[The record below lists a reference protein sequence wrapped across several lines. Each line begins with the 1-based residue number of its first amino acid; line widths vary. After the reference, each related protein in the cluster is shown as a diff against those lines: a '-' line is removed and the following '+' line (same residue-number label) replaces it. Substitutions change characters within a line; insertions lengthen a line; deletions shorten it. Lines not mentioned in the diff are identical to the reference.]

1 VPDVAPLDRLL
12 AGCLAP
18 RHWTVEP
25 AVRARFAC
33 DAFDEGD
40 APAGV
45 VTPGSAD
52 ELARALPRL
61 VEAGYAIVPC
71 GGSLSY
77 SAGTLPAAGP
87 WVAIDTRGV
96 SRVLEV
102 NAVDRTVRVEA
113 GATWA
118 ALDAELASRALRCP
132 FWGPASGLH
141 ATLGGTIA
149 NDGIFFGSAAF
160 GTARHGVLGLT
171 ALLADGSR
179 LETGV
184 HLGRGGTGQSLAL
197 PLGPDLG
204 ALFVG
209 SCGAFGIIVEVTL
222 PLIERPSEVL
232 GAGFGC
238 ADASVA
244 TAALAA
250 LARDRVV
257 SEAIAVAPRG
267 ADGPWS
273 LSLAVESTCADDA
286 RARLARAS
294 DACRSAGAAPSGD
307 GMLRAFRASPFLPPT
322 MLRDAAG
329 RRWVPIHG
337 LLPHSRALQGAQS
350 VERVMWQQAS
360 RVAESGITHSLTLAL
375 VGPGAVLV
383 EANLYWPDSGNA
395 LLDDYLGAGARRPGP
410 ASRLTPVRVVRE
422 QLVAALD
429 AIGATHLQ
437 IGRLYPWLERLD
449 PAARKFAMGAK
460 RLLDPRGAMN
470 PGVLGLP
477 AGKAAG

>member
-1 VPDVAPLDRLL
+1 MEPLDRLL
-12 AGCLAP
+12 ARCLAP
-18 RHWTVEP
+18 RHWSVEP
-25 AVRARFAC
+25 AVCARFSC
-33 DAFDEGD
+33 DAFDERN

-45 VTPGSAD
+45 VSPGSVD
-52 ELARALPRL
+52 ELAQALPRL
-61 VEAGYAIVPC
+61 VDAGYAIVPC

-77 SAGTLPAAGP
+77 SAGTLPASGA
-87 WVAIDTRGV
+87 WVAVDLRGL

-102 NAVDRTVRVEA
+102 DPLDRNVRVEA

-118 ALDAELASRALRCP
+118 ALDAELAPRALRCP

-149 NDGIFFGSAAF
+149 NDGIFLGSAAF
-160 GTARHGVLGLT
+160 GAARHGVLGLT
-171 ALLADGSR
+171 VLLADGSR

-197 PLGPDLG
+197 ALGPDFG

-222 PLIERPSEVL
+222 PLIERPSQVL

-273 LSLAVESTCADDA
+273 LSLAVESVCADEA

-294 DACRSAGAAPSGD
+294 AACLGVGAGPSGD
-307 GMLRAFRASPFLPPT
+307 GVLGAFRASPFMPPT

-329 RRWVPIHG
+329 RRWVPVHG
-337 LLPHSRALQGAQS
+337 LLPHSRALRG
-350 VERVMWQQAS
+350 VEAVDRVMRQQAS
-360 RVAESGITHSLTLAL
+360 RVAESGISHSLTLAL
-375 VGPGAVLV
+375 VGSGAVLV
-383 EANLYWPDSGNA
+383 EANLYWPDAGNV
-395 LLDDYLGAGARRPGP
+395 LLDDYLGAGAGAGGRGP
-410 ASRLTPVRVVRE
+410 ASRLAPVRSVRE
-422 QLVAALD
+422 ALAAALD
-429 AIGATHLQ
+429 AVGATHLQ

-449 PAARKFAMGAK
+449 PAARRFAVGAK

-477 AGKAAG
+477 AADAAR